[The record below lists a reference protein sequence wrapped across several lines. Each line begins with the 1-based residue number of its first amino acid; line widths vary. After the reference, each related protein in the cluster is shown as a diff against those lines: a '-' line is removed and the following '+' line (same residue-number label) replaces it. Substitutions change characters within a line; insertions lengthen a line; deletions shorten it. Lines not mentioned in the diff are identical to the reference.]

1 MIERSTAGIIAEL
14 FLYAILIV
22 ILVRIF
28 IYVRK
33 QSRQVDELRK
43 KIEMID
49 KTREK

>member
-1 MIERSTAGIIAEL
+1 MIEGSTAGIIAQL

-22 ILVRIF
+22 ILVRIL